1 MEDYTKKIEKEIK
14 EEQKEE
20 KLKVYL
26 FAIEGEDKG
35 KIFEVKSPF
44 AVIGRKFGDI
54 LIQDEMVSKK
64 HFQIDILGEDIF
76 YIKDLAST
84 NGTYVNG
91 KKISYQKLEEG
102 DLIRAG
108 KTTLKFLK
116 KLYDENSSNK

>member
-1 MEDYTKKIEKEIK
+1 MEDYTKKIEKEIEEEKK
-14 EEQKEE
+14 EK

-35 KIFEVKSPF
+35 KIFEVKSPS

-64 HFQIDILGEDIF
+64 HFQIDILAEDIF

-102 DLIRAG
+102 DLIKIGR
-108 KTTLKFLK
+108 TTLKFLK
-116 KLYDENSSNK
+116 KIV